1 MSTTYESED
10 DVSNIFNNPPSPSHN
25 NNTYINN
32 PAEHDQ
38 HDTSH
43 ANIFNQTNHPSDNEV
58 TDERMAD
65 ADDPIDLLIEELQS
79 LYHLNDHFAS
89 IAMKAAKLHAQ
100 CPPEERFVRLFYAIT
115 SISQSLESV
124 SSKSGSAN
132 HAVRDFLKD
141 FIRETARSFV
151 GRTDV
156 EAYTATV
163 DKHSDSLTK
172 SLLRL
177 TIGVADKQ
185 TPEFKEKFYPKGFEG
200 GDLNS
205 NSQYD
210 EVIANL
216 VKHVRGQLRDTLLN
230 QILSNK
236 KVQPT
241 DVVPPIED
249 LINLI
254 IKDLLP
260 RHKRATQAAVSIT
273 WRQHIRFS
281 HLQLETVSHYLG
293 HYPKTITQWML
304 IDQRLDDLRWK
315 SLPFQQKH
323 AEMVLEKDKSLFSQK
338 KNFKDLDHDSIVMPS
353 MQDVEN
359 ALTRLLLPQPSQS
372 APPAQT

>member
-1 MSTTYESED
+1 MSTTSESED
-10 DVSNIFNNPPSPSHN
+10 DVSNIFNNPPGPSHN
-25 NNTYINN
+25 NNTNINN

-43 ANIFNQTNHPSDNEV
+43 ANIFNQTDHPSDNEV

-79 LYHLNDHFAS
+79 LYHLNDHFAP
-89 IAMKAAKLHAQ
+89 IAMKAAK

-115 SISQSLESV
+115 SISQSLESG

-132 HAVRDFLKD
+132 HAVRDFFKD

-177 TIGVADKQ
+177 TIGVANKQ

-200 GDLNS
+200 SDLNS
-205 NSQYD
+205 KSQYH

-241 DVVPPIED
+241 DVVPPIEE

-281 HLQLETVSHYLG
+281 HLRLETVSHYLG

-338 KNFKDLDHDSIVMPS
+338 KNFEDLDHDSIVMPS

-359 ALTRLLLPQPSQS
+359 ALTRSLLPQPSQS

>member
-89 IAMKAAKLHAQ
+89 IAMKAAK

-132 HAVRDFLKD
+132 HAVRDFLK
-141 FIRETARSFV
+141 
-151 GRTDV
+151 
-156 EAYTATV
+156 
-163 DKHSDSLTK
+163 
-172 SLLRL
+172 
-177 TIGVADKQ
+177 GVADKQ

-216 VKHVRGQLRDTLLN
+216 VKHVRGQLRDT
-230 QILSNK
+230 
-236 KVQPT
+236 
-241 DVVPPIED
+241 
-249 LINLI
+249 
-254 IKDLLP
+254 
-260 RHKRATQAAVSIT
+260 VSLDF
-273 WRQHIRFS
+273 HS
-281 HLQLETVSHYLG
+281 HT
-293 HYPKTITQWML
+293 T
-304 IDQRLDDLRWK
+304 
-315 SLPFQQKH
+315 
-323 AEMVLEKDKSLFSQK
+323 
-338 KNFKDLDHDSIVMPS
+338 
-353 MQDVEN
+353 
-359 ALTRLLLPQPSQS
+359 
-372 APPAQT
+372 